1 MVLSQQCPRMKRI
14 LHILQMIEETK
25 QELID
30 MDSIS
35 RSSDNFKLT
44 IDALIEI
51 YSQNKINTT
60 EYIQIF
66 EYL

>member
-1 MVLSQQCPRMKRI
+1 LVLSQQCPRMKRI